1 MNYQEYHECILRE
14 IHNSLSMIQEEKI
27 EHLAQMIL
35 RAEHIFCDGKGRSG
49 LVAKGFAMR
58 LAQMGFLAYDPQGVT
73 TPAIQQKDLLIV
85 ASGSGE
91 TPNLIEH
98 SKKAAEVGAQIVLIT
113 AASDST
119 IKSMCS
125 ESFTFLAQSKGEKT
139 QQSIQPM
146 GTLFEQSLEV
156 FFDIL
161 VLMLMKKKSISNEE
175 MYALHN
181 NLE

>member
-1 MNYQEYHECILRE
+1 MNYQEYRE
-14 IHNSLSMIQEEKI
+14 RVLEEIRSSI
-27 EHLAQMIL
+27 EAVSDENIERLAQMIL
-35 RAEHIFCDGKGRSG
+35 TAEHIFCDGKGRSG

-85 ASGSGE
+85 ASGSGK
-91 TPNLIEH
+91 TPNLVEH
-98 SKKAAEVGAQIVLIT
+98 SKKAAEVGAKTVLIT
-113 AASDST
+113 TAQDSV
-119 IKSMCS
+119 IGRMCS
-125 ESFTFLAQSKGEKT
+125 ECFVFRAQSKGETK

-161 VLMLMKKKSISNEE
+161 VLVLMKKKSISNEE